1 MEAETID
8 YTAATVSTVDAGAL
22 AGIMAFMGIYS
33 LIVLVVTVIL
43 LVAMWKIFV
52 KAGKPGWAALI
63 PIYNIVVLMEVCG
76 RPGWWVIWYFVPI
89 AQIVVMVLVSL
100 DLAKKFGKSVA
111 FAIFG
116 LILFPIV
123 GYPMLGF
130 GKSEYKA

>member
-8 YTAATVSTVDAGAL
+8 YATTTASTVDAGVF
-22 AGIMAFMGIYS
+22 AGIAALMGAYW
-33 LIVLVVTVIL
+33 LITMVLVVIT

-52 KAGKPGWAALI
+52 KAGKPGWAAII
-63 PIYNIVVLMEVCG
+63 PIYNIVVLMEICG

-89 AQIVVMVLVSL
+89 AQLVVMIIVSL
-100 DLAKKFGKSVA
+100 DLAKKFGKSTV

-116 LILFPIV
+116 LIFFPII